1 MTKLG
6 KFFPKVIIII
16 LVTTLVACFGLPLLS
31 TLIGVSKA
39 MRILWL
45 FLIID
50 PLLTMAIAAIIKRQA
65 LPIWWIFLFPVV
77 FTASIWWRFAKYNY
91 WLAGVLLMLSL
102 IIYLIVPAKQAQ
114 VAPKEHSF
122 EA

>member
-50 PLLTMAIAAIIKRQA
+50 PLLTMTIAAIIKRQA

-114 VAPKEHSF
+114 VAPKEYSF

>member
-6 KFFPKVIIII
+6 KYFPKTIIII

-31 TLIGVSKA
+31 TLIGISKA
-39 MRILWL
+39 RRILWL

-50 PLLTMAIAAIIKRQA
+50 PTLTAVFAALIKRQT
-65 LPIWWIFLFPVV
+65 LPFWWIFLFPVV

-91 WLAGVLLMLSL
+91 WLAGVLLVLSV
-102 IIYLIVPAKQAQ
+102 IFYLVVPAKQAPTTK
-114 VAPKEHSF
+114 AKCSF
-122 EA
+122 GA

>member
-6 KFFPKVIIII
+6 KYFPKTIIII

-31 TLIGVSKA
+31 TLIGISKA
-39 MRILWL
+39 RRILWL

-50 PLLTMAIAAIIKRQA
+50 PILTAVFAALIKRQT
-65 LPIWWIFLFPVV
+65 LPFWWNFLFPVV

-91 WLAGVLLMLSL
+91 WLAGVLLVLSV
-102 IIYLIVPAKQAQ
+102 IFYLVVPAKQAPTTK
-114 VAPKEHSF
+114 AKRSF
-122 EA
+122 GA